1 MDYLKYRDDDWAEDG
16 EPMHTMQSIPHAVIL
31 LQGHPTG
38 SHKEI
43 EDEVHDEQKHN
54 NVEDLNGL
62 WCYDGDGDVI
72 LATDYVEV
80 GKDDEDE
87 VVVWLDEAGPGR
99 DVLSETG
106 VTRIASMSISIRCVC
121 LPSPDS

>member
-1 MDYLKYRDDDWAEDG
+1 
-16 EPMHTMQSIPHAVIL
+16 MHAVQSIPHAVIL
-31 LQGHPTG
+31 LQGHPAG
-38 SHKEI
+38 SHEEI
-43 EDEVHDEQKHN
+43 ENEVHEKQQHN

-62 WCYDGDGDVI
+62 WCYDCDGDVV
-72 LATDYVEV
+72 LATDDVEV
-80 GKDDEDE
+80 GEDDEDE
-87 VVVWLDEAGPGR
+87 VVVGLDEAGPCG